1 MAIRGYIRLLFPKCA
16 NGVITLTGLA
26 DGTAVVVYDTAGMEQ
41 GTAEVQNGVATIET
55 NLTAGST
62 AIVTMGNRSVKVMIK

>member
-1 MAIRGYIRLLFPKCA
+1 MAIRGYIRLSVPQMC

-26 DGTAVVVYDTAGMEQ
+26 DGTAVAVYDTAGMEL

-55 NLTAGST
+55 NLAAGST